1 MSHDGW
7 VEDSVGFFKRLMSR
21 SHRSAT
27 SRESGLA
34 VAAPRPSA
42 VRILP
47 FIGYG
52 SAETIRLQGRILEAV
67 RLTPGNLANTAW
79 KNIGNFYRRFRAAKH
94 PGVRVNIRVG
104 DLRAH
109 CVTGAEGYFQM
120 EGANSAQISSG
131 WHDAEFEVPDI
142 RDPHHGATTA
152 TGQLLIP
159 SADARVGIISDLDD
173 TVVKTHVV
181 SRLRMLANVALRN
194 ARTRIPFA
202 GVGAFYRAL
211 QQGRS
216 GDEANP
222 LFYVSACP
230 WDLFD
235 LLIEF
240 FRIQKIPLGPMLLQ
254 RYNLKTL
261 LSHEERDAHKRTSI
275 ASLLEFYPHLPFIL
289 IGDSG
294 ERDPEIYTRIARR
307 FPHRIRAIYIR
318 DIAARRRHES
328 SIRHMARELKQF
340 GIPLVLTQDS
350 EAAAEHAA
358 AVGLIPSEALDEV
371 RSRKRVDARRS

>member
-1 MSHDGW
+1 
-7 VEDSVGFFKRLMSR
+7 VGFFKRLTRR
-21 SHRSAT
+21 SHS
-27 SRESGLA
+27 SESSDSPP
-34 VAAPRPSA
+34 AARAAHLTPA

-47 FIGYG
+47 FVGYG
-52 SAETIRLQGRILEAV
+52 SSESLRLQGRILEAV
-67 RLTPGNLANTAW
+67 RVTPFDLANTAW
-79 KNIGNFYRRFRAAKH
+79 KNIGNFYRRLRAAKH
-94 PGVRVNIRVG
+94 PGVDVTLRVG
-104 DLRAH
+104 NFRMQT
-109 CVTGAEGYFQM
+109 VTDAEGYF
-120 EGANSAQISSG
+120 EVDAANTSGLGAG
-131 WHDAEFEVPDI
+131 WHDVEFELPQ
-142 RDPHHGATTA
+142 PANLQQSAATA
-152 TGQLLIP
+152 SGRLLIP
-159 SADARVGIISDLDD
+159 SEDARVGIISDLDD
-173 TVVKTHVV
+173 TVIKTHVV

-211 QQGRS
+211 QRGMS
-216 GDEANP
+216 GTEANP

-254 RYNLKTL
+254 RYRLRTL
-261 LSHEERDAHKRTSI
+261 LSSKERDVHKRRAI
-275 ASLLEFYPHLPFIL
+275 ASLLKFYPHLSFIL

-307 FPHRIRAIYIR
+307 FPQRIRAIYIR

-328 SIRHMARELKQF
+328 SIRHMAREMNEL

-350 EAAAEHAA
+350 EAAARHAA
-358 AVGLIPSEALDEV
+358 AEGLIATESLGEV
-371 RSRKRVDARRS
+371 WSRKQVDNTPDPQLV